1 MPYYNI
7 RWKTARIG
15 LCYSKIAAGMAKII
29 KKSTDDLPISA
40 KDIRVNDPVKAAPKE
55 ESKPKKTAAVN
66 KPATAAKKP
75 TAAKKT
81 TTTRKTT
88 QRKTTTAKKPAAKTT
103 KR

>member
-15 LCYSKIAAGMAKII
+15 LCYSEIAAGMAKII
-29 KKSTDDLPISA
+29 KKSTDDLPIFA
-40 KDIRVNDPVKAAPKE
+40 KDIRVNEPVKAAPKAKSE
-55 ESKPKKTAAVN
+55 PKKTAAVK
-66 KPATAAKKP
+66 KPA
-75 TAAKKT
+75 AAKKT
-81 TTTRKTT
+81 TTARKAT